1 MDLVVLSLSM
11 TLMVVLSMSTVGY
24 MEDGFSGL
32 SKGFV
37 IGLVLAYICLILL
50 NYLLGAGYEL
60 ISYADTELK
69 TFQPHWFLLGYGTSL
84 SELGRKEKTLQ
95 AAVNEAA
102 NLFDKM
108 AAVSETTNFFQGRI
122 YSPLLLETA
131 FDMNAVSLLSEEE
144 SRHLQQLGHSIRE
157 HGVEI
162 LSQVAVWLLQHACEL
177 ASSRTSLYKL
187 FDASASTFSC
197 DEYTLARLSF
207 LDIGTFLGVYFD
219 THFEL
224 LAKVGWSPEHILQ
237 QVFIPSPQPLL
248 YQFEINSTGGMWSL
262 KKAADT

>member
-1 MDLVVLSLSM
+1 
-11 TLMVVLSMSTVGY
+11 
-24 MEDGFSGL
+24 
-32 SKGFV
+32 
-37 IGLVLAYICLILL
+37 
-50 NYLLGAGYEL
+50 
-60 ISYADTELK
+60 
-69 TFQPHWFLLGYGTSL
+69 
-84 SELGRKEKTLQ
+84 
-95 AAVNEAA
+95 
-102 NLFDKM
+102 
-108 AAVSETTNFFQGRI
+108 
-122 YSPLLLETA
+122 
-131 FDMNAVSLLSEEE
+131 MNAVSLLSEEE